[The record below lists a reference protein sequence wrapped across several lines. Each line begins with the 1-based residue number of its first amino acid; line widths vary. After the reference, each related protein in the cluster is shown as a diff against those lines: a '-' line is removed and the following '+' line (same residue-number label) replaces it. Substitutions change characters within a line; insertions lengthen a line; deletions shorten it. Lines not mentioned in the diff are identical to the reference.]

1 LENFYQG
8 DPSVL
13 PFGSIKLTLQKF
25 YRINGGSTQ
34 MKGVTPDIQLPDL
47 YQLMDVGERRDSNSL
62 AWDQIAKADFK
73 PLKQNVDFASLI
85 DASKKRIESNESF
98 KLISQNAI
106 KIKKQS
112 DDNTYSLNQT
122 KFQEQM
128 KEAKEFSKKM
138 ENVEKSKKTLA
149 FENIPSD
156 LPTIKKDSTSI
167 KLNDEWLKALKKD
180 PYIAEANNV
189 LLDWNNKLKASG
201 AVGNSNKN

>member
-1 LENFYQG
+1 
-8 DPSVL
+8 
-13 PFGSIKLTLQKF
+13 
-25 YRINGGSTQ
+25 

-138 ENVEKSKKTLA
+138 EDVEKSKKTLA

-156 LPTIKKDSTSI
+156 LPSIKKDSTSI

-189 LLDWNNKLKASG
+189 LLDWNNKLKATG